1 MTSTKAVGIPSYRE
15 ILNVATPLIFGGI
28 SESISAVVDTMFMG
42 SLGKEAIDSVGFTSI
57 ILLLVMMIGWGIS
70 RAVQVILSQLY
81 GANKWDQVGIILRH
95 GLLII
100 IPISILISGIVYFF
114 ASDISRF
121 MFSNETISLMSEKLF
136 KIRALGFSFVMI
148 TALISSF
155 FIAIHQT
162 KIILFVQIIAAISN
176 VILNYFLVFG
186 KFGIESMGYFG
197 SAYATVIAE
206 FVGLLI
212 ILSYFFYKKT
222 KYDTK
227 YEIFKWTKIDIKISY
242 QIFMLSYPIWLQHI
256 LSLGCWIYFFA
267 LIERMSI
274 QALAVSIILKQIF
287 SLVAIPSFALA
298 NTSNT
303 FIGQL
308 VGARKINSILPT
320 IYKISFLGS
329 MILLI
334 FTTILFIFKPYVF
347 KLFTQDTSILEISF
361 WPYMMLLISFL
372 ILPIANIFFHSILG
386 LGNSKIN
393 LIIETITILFYF
405 AYIHLI
411 LETFKLNIVWAWTSE
426 IFYWVILLCTGL
438 IFFKWIPWQR
448 FIKYH

>member
-1 MTSTKAVGIPSYRE
+1 
-15 ILNVATPLIFGGI
+15 
-28 SESISAVVDTMFMG
+28 
-42 SLGKEAIDSVGFTSI
+42 
-57 ILLLVMMIGWGIS
+57 
-70 RAVQVILSQLY
+70 
-81 GANKWDQVGIILRH
+81 
-95 GLLII
+95 
-100 IPISILISGIVYFF
+100 
-114 ASDISRF
+114 
-121 MFSNETISLMSEKLF
+121 
-136 KIRALGFSFVMI
+136 
-148 TALISSF
+148 
-155 FIAIHQT
+155 
-162 KIILFVQIIAAISN
+162 
-176 VILNYFLVFG
+176 
-186 KFGIESMGYFG
+186 MGYSG

-206 FVGLLI
+206 FIGFVV
-212 ILSYFFYKKT
+212 ILSYFFYKKH
-222 KYDTK
+222 KYDSDFK
-227 YEIFKWTKIDIKISY
+227 IFSWSPFDKKVSF
-242 QIFMLSYPIWLQHI
+242 QIILLSYPIWLQHI

-347 KLFTQDTSILEISF
+347 RLFTQDTSILEISF
-361 WPYMMLLISFL
+361 WPYMMLLLSFL

-405 AYIHLI
+405 IYIHFI
-411 LETFKLNIVWAWTSE
+411 LEVLQLNLTWAWTSE
-426 IFYWVILLCTGL
+426 IFYWMVLLLTGL
-438 IFFKWIPWQR
+438 FFFKVFPWKQY
-448 FIKYH
+448 IKYH

>member
-81 GANKWDQVGIILRH
+81 GANKWDQVGVIIRH
-95 GLLII
+95 GLMIM
-100 IPISILISGIVYFF
+100 IPISLFISSIVYFF
-114 ASDISRF
+114 ASDISNF
-121 MFSNETISLMSEKLF
+121 MFSNKAISVMSEKLF
-136 KIRALGFSFVMI
+136 KIRSLGFGFVMI

-155 FIAIHQT
+155 FIAVHQT
-162 KIILFVQIIAAISN
+162 KIILIVQIIAAISN
-176 VILNYFLVFG
+176 VILNYLFVFG
-186 KFGIESMGYFG
+186 KFGFQPMGYSG

-206 FVGLLI
+206 FIGFVV
-212 ILSYFFYKKT
+212 ILSYFFYKKH
-222 KYDTK
+222 KYDSDFK
-227 YEIFKWTKIDIKISY
+227 IFSWSPFDKKVSF
-242 QIFMLSYPIWLQHI
+242 QIILLSYPIWLQHI

-347 KLFTQDTSILEISF
+347 RLFTQDTSILEISF

-426 IFYWVILLCTGL
+426 IFYWVVLLFTGL

>member
-1 MTSTKAVGIPSYRE
+1 MNVSKEIGIPSYRE

-81 GANKWDQVGIILRH
+81 GAGKWNQIGLIIRH
-95 GLLII
+95 GILII
-100 IPISILISGIVYFF
+100 TPISILISLIVYFF
-114 ASDISRF
+114 ASDISHF

-176 VILNYFLVFG
+176 IILNYILVFG
-186 KFGIESMGYFG
+186 KFGFSTLGFSG

-206 FVGLLI
+206 CIGLVI
-212 ILSYFFYKKT
+212 ILIYFFYKKP
-222 KYDTK
+222 K
-227 YEIFKWTKIDIKISY
+227 YEKEYKIFKWTKIDVKILY
-242 QIFMLSYPIWLQHI
+242 QIFILSYPIWLQHI
-256 LSLGCWIYFFA
+256 LSLGCWIYFFG
-267 LIERMSI
+267 LIERMSV

-308 VGARKINSILPT
+308 VGARKINYVLPT

-329 MILLI
+329 MILL
-334 FTTILFIFKPYVF
+334 FLTTILFIFKPYVF

-361 WPYMMLLISFL
+361 WPYIMLLISFL

-405 AYIHLI
+405 AYIHFI
-411 LETFKLNIVWAWTSE
+411 LVIFNLNIAWAWTSE

-438 IFFKWIPWQR
+438 IFFKWISWQR
-448 FIKYH
+448 YIKYH